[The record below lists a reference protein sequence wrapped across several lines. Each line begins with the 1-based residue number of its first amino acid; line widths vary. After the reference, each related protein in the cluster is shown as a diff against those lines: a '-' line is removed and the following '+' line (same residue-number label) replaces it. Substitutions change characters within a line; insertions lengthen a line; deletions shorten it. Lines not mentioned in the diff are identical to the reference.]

1 MVNQLTFRADF
12 LFRFY
17 KSISCGLL
25 FSLIS
30 ISCFGQLTKNTLP
43 EKSRA
48 YLLSGKIDEAI
59 VAYASPA
66 KNSTDPVWIA
76 EYAYALALGGIYD
89 AALIQLDRLW
99 SIGQVPADVHYF
111 SAQIFA
117 LMGHVRLAGEFW
129 KESAQNRT
137 PFWIASKSQALLQ
150 QYGRKS
156 PAVVPMNHEELKA
169 KFKRANELASQ
180 NSFFQAIVLF
190 QEITDQYPD
199 EYLPYVGFSITLEK
213 IGALE
218 ASVHALE
225 KGISLIGSDAEQ
237 QQIRQFMVNRLVST
251 SQKSKVTS
259 GDTALKMQPMNLPE
273 DKGPQMMAYIGGMST
288 SAATHLNG
296 RFGYFI
302 SGKSN
307 TAIDVG
313 MTKTSAGS
321 SSNFGLSMY
330 SREKIF
336 VMGYGVQATISE
348 GTSAFYAKL
357 SVGLSLMNKKR
368 TASYDI
374 FLDGNMGLAK
384 GAIKTFNMSVG
395 RSMYFGKRK

>member
-1 MVNQLTFRADF
+1 MVNQLTFMADF
-12 LFRFY
+12 LFRLN
-17 KSISCGLL
+17 KNIICGML
-25 FSLIS
+25 FILIS
-30 ISCFGQLTKNTLP
+30 TSCFGQFTKNTLP
-43 EKSRA
+43 EKARD
-48 YLLSGKIDEAI
+48 YVLSGKINEAI
-59 VAYASPA
+59 VTYASPA
-66 KNSTDPVWIA
+66 KNSNDPVWIT
-76 EYAYALALGGIYD
+76 EYAYALALGGFYD

-99 SIGQVPADVHYF
+99 LIEQVPAEVHSF
-111 SAQIFA
+111 SSQIFA
-117 LMGHVRLAGEFW
+117 LMGYDKLAGEFW

-137 PFWIASKSQALLQ
+137 PFWIASKSQLLLQ
-150 QYGRKS
+150 QNRRKS

-225 KGISLIGSDAEQ
+225 KGISLIGSEAEQ
-237 QQIRQFMVNRLVST
+237 QQIRQFMVNRLVAI
-251 SQKSKVTS
+251 SQKFKATS
-259 GDTALKMQPMNLPE
+259 GSTTLKMQPMNVAE
-273 DKGPQMMAYIGGMST
+273 DKGPQMMAYVGGMST
-288 SAATHLNG
+288 SAATNLNC

-336 VMGYGVQATISE
+336 VMGYGIQATIRDGS
-348 GTSAFYAKL
+348 SAFYAKL